1 MQIACVI
8 VPTPRCMSDGRAL
21 EERLFTP
28 NASATKP
35 QAHGNRAVNELGC
48 HWLRTSVTRE
58 RDRETERERDGGRSV
73 MKLLLAILS
82 RSSEYSVKSDRA
94 GCG

>member
-1 MQIACVI
+1 MQIACVM
-8 VPTPRCMSDGRAL
+8 VGQNPRCVSDGQAL
-21 EERLFTP
+21 EERLFTL
-28 NASATKP
+28 NASAMKP

-48 HWLRTSVTRE
+48 HWLRTSVRRKSGRWKE
-58 RDRETERERDGGRSV
+58 RSV

-82 RSSEYSVKSDRA
+82 RSSKYRVKSDRA